1 MRPIY
6 LIEITLSGREKK
18 AHVPKKHKLK
28 YTARTSDYL
37 LFKTSAYMKVKGK
50 SQKGNN
56 SSKYKGAEI

>member
-18 AHVPKKHKLK
+18 ARAEKHKLK